1 MPKTL
6 DLRQIKITHDP
17 NQKII
22 QELPRVPEFVPP
34 LLSGALALVQQ
45 IIDAL
50 VQGFYGW
57 TETGFGADALRT
69 VTNAIGVGLG
79 ALNHLVMRI
88 EALEGKL
95 VGAIEDFA
103 QVATGVVTALDP
115 DKWLQVVAGAGGGLI
130 NVGPQGYAVFQPMED
145 TVNRVA
151 AAIHKRV
158 ADSDFLKV
166 STVISMPANVGAS
179 VGRQSAANTI
189 LARVDNV
196 NPLSNNVFAKLN
208 DNTATIGFVRDGVT
222 TVLGTV
228 NNVLKNGSTYT
239 LDVTE
244 ERTFRLLEN
253 SRPVLT
259 VVDTAAKSALGAA
272 FRSNGFGTIA
282 PNATSRPGVV
292 ASFAS
297 FLKGP

>member
-95 VGAIEDFA
+95 VAAIEDFA
-103 QVATGVVTALDP
+103 KLAKDVVSALDP
-115 DKWLQVVAGAGGGLI
+115 NKWLQVVAGSGGGFI
-130 NVGPQGYAVFQPMED
+130 NVGPQGYAVFQPLED

-151 AAIHKRV
+151 AAIHKKV
-158 ADSDFLKV
+158 AESDFLKV
-166 STVISMPANVGAS
+166 STVISTPASVGAS
-179 VGRQSAANTI
+179 VGRQSASNTI
-189 LARVDNV
+189 LARVDNA

-208 DNTATIGFVRDGVT
+208 DNTATVGFVRDGVT

-244 ERTFRLLEN
+244 ARTFVLLEN

-259 VVDTAAKSALGAA
+259 VVDAAAKSALGSA
-272 FRSNGFGTIA
+272 FRSTGFGTIA